1 MRISGNKFN
10 QALCN
15 LNITVYGPAEDCE
28 EIGNWFQEYNVYLQ
42 DPLMCHLDA
51 RYCNPHKLSSN
62 DVGSCPM
69 VSEIVLRVSEQIN
82 FQDITEPIDMLDMLN
97 SRCDLEEAKQ
107 PTVITAELKRHQ
119 KQALTFMLR
128 RERGWGFLDGQS
140 DIWRVI
146 DTAERRSFV
155 KMISECHQYEEPPQF
170 YGGIIADPMGL
181 GKTLTMIALIA
192 TDLENQKHEPGVQP
206 SLDEYGGPHNGAT
219 LIIIPPPLIGSWE
232 KQLSDH
238 VVEGGLKYRRHH
250 GKSRLAMNEVN
261 RDGLKVVLTTYHTVS
276 TEWSAGDDTQTSP
289 LFAVRWRRIVLDEAH
304 YIRNEN
310 SRMARAVCALDFV
323 SRWAVTGTPIQN
335 RLSDLATI
343 VKFIRAHPYTDTRQF
358 DADLSQLWKSG
369 EDEKA
374 VQRLKNLSVCLI
386 LRRSKGTI
394 SLPPRH
400 DKLCHVGFTH
410 EERLVYDEMR
420 QRAIAR
426 IEEALLQDS
435 GLETSNVSMYHNAL
449 QQIESL
455 RLFCNLGLGYN
466 SRHEKVTQYSTENY
480 QDWTLHAQQLFNL
493 QWQKAPIVCLGCSST
508 LEIGETMTD
517 HSEAAQAGS
526 RYSRCIQFS
535 CSDYVKKSSR
545 AGRTLACGH
554 KPPCLVAPVSISNSA
569 LEELPTSTSL
579 DATSGVGLPSKVKA
593 LVADLDRQ
601 PPGVKSIVFSTWK
614 MTLDVVERALN
625 KAGKASVR
633 FDGNVPQ
640 KDRQPLVENF
650 RKDPGVPV
658 MLLTLSCGAVGLT
671 LTAASRVYLMEPHWN
686 PNLEEQAL
694 ARVHRIGQTRE
705 VTTVRLYVR
714 DSFEEQVMEVQKTKK
729 QLAGLLLSPH
739 DGGQSDDSLSGL
751 QKLRSLL

>member
-1 MRISGNKFN
+1 
-10 QALCN
+10 
-15 LNITVYGPAEDCE
+15 
-28 EIGNWFQEYNVYLQ
+28 
-42 DPLMCHLDA
+42 
-51 RYCNPHKLSSN
+51 
-62 DVGSCPM
+62 
-69 VSEIVLRVSEQIN
+69 
-82 FQDITEPIDMLDMLN
+82 
-97 SRCDLEEAKQ
+97 
-107 PTVITAELKRHQ
+107 
-119 KQALTFMLR
+119 
-128 RERGWGFLDGQS
+128 
-140 DIWRVI
+140 
-146 DTAERRSFV
+146 
-155 KMISECHQYEEPPQF
+155 MISESHQHEEPPQF

-181 GKTLTMIALIA
+181 GKTLTMIALVA
-192 TDLENQKHEPGVQP
+192 TDLEEEKHESEVRT
-206 SLDEYGGPHNGAT
+206 SSDEYGGRHTGAT
-219 LIIIPPPLIGSWE
+219 LIVIPPPRSWE
-232 KQLSDH
+232 EQLSDH
-238 VVEGGLKYRRHH
+238 VLEGGLKYRRHH
-250 GKSRLAMNEVN
+250 GKSRLIMNEVN
-261 RDGLKVVLTTYHTVS
+261 RDGVNVVLTTYHTVS
-276 TEWSAGDDTQTSP
+276 TEWRAGDGMQTSP
-289 LFAVRWRRIVLDEAH
+289 LFAVRWRRIILDEGKRSHAQTRCDSWTLTRLAH

-310 SRMARAVCALDFV
+310 SRMARAVCALDSI

-374 VQRLKNLSVCLI
+374 VQRLKNLSACLI
-386 LRRSKGTI
+386 LRRAKGTI

-400 DKLCHVGFTH
+400 DKLCHVDFTR

-455 RLFCNLGLGYN
+455 RLFCNLGLGYH
-466 SRHEKVTQYSTENY
+466 SRHEKVTHYSTENY

-493 QWQKAPIVCLGCSST
+493 QWQKGPIVCLGCSST
-508 LEIGETMTD
+508 LDMDETMTD
-517 HSEAAQAGS
+517 HSDAAQAGP
-526 RYSRCIQFS
+526 RYSRCLQFS
-535 CSDYVKKSSR
+535 CNDCVKRSSR

-554 KPPCLVAPVSISNSA
+554 KPPCPVAPVSTSHSA
-569 LEELPTSTSL
+569 LEELPTSTPP
-579 DATSGVGLPSKVKA
+579 DAMPGVGLPSKVKA

-614 MTLDVVERALN
+614 MMLDVVERALN

-640 KDRQPLVENF
+640 KDRQPLVEKF
-650 RKDPGVPV
+650 RNDPGVSV

-671 LTAASRVYLMEPHWN
+671 LTVASRVYLMEPHWN

-714 DSFEEQVMEVQKTKK
+714 DSFEEQVMEVQKSKK